1 MDKNSGCVKSDIH
14 NYNSKFQNSNPRS
27 QNTKSPTKSMIF
39 DACKSIF
46 KIVFLPGICGL
57 VFGICNQRKR
67 IYCYSTQS
75 LLIAFSLVLTGIIV
89 DLPSPGASPKY
100 FRYVICLFENLPPT
114 AS

>member
-14 NYNSKFQNSNPRS
+14 NYKFQNSNSRS
-27 QNTKSPTKSMIF
+27 QSSKSKIPDQNYDFQCLQTKIQISFFSQ
-39 DACKSIF
+39 D
-46 KIVFLPGICGL
+46 L
-57 VFGICNQRKR
+57 VFGIYIQRKR